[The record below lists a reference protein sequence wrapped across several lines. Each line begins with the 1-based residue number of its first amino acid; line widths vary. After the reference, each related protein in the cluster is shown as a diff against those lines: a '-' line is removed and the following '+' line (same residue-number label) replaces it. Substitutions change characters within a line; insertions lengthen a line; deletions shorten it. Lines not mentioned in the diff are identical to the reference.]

1 MHAHRRSHTLAPVRN
16 QSSSPPSPR
25 VHVCVRFVAARYIPC
40 GAGDIASGVRCER
53 RVCAGTIRQS
63 GRCSACARAPT
74 WRRSCGRGRRCRT
87 ALRRCDRLC
96 VGNQRPQRTRDRMLP
111 FQERLMLLATRALA
125 ALPVDMAQEQL
136 AELLTHAYSGGKLGS
151 SRRPKHRLAGGKAD
165 CMRLGACV
173 PARARLRVRAWRP
186 RQSIRYG
193 CRLQQ
198 PVGRASASLKR
209 GAPAAA
215 ALQAG
220 RAARSRC
227 SASDVRPSACSARR
241 LPTYARRT
249 VPLRAPTPAP
259 ARPITGRPA
268 ARSVRLARIGAS
280 ASMERRG
287 GRPRAERTA
296 RCPHAPP
303 WLH

>member
-53 RVCAGTIRQS
+53 RVCAGTIRQN

-96 VGNQRPQRTRDRMLP
+96 VGNQRPAPPQRTRDCMLP

-151 SRRPKHRLAGGKAD
+151 SRRPKHLLAGGKAD
-165 CMRLGACV
+165 CVRLCACV
-173 PARARLRVRAWRP
+173 PARARACLRERAWRP

-209 GAPAAA
+209 GATAAA

-227 SASDVRPSACSARR
+227 SASDVRPSVCSARR

-249 VPLRAPTPAP
+249 VPLRAPLCQRGQPPA
-259 ARPITGRPA
+259 GRQPA
-268 ARSVRLARIGAS
+268 ACAS
-280 ASMERRG
+280 
-287 GRPRAERTA
+287 RA
-296 RCPHAPP
+296 
-303 WLH
+303 